1 MIANLVTYVTDN
13 NMRVLSLRRGRFTS
27 STILNSNEN
36 LASEIK
42 NLLKC
47 YKVSEF
53 NVRIVVDKKAKD
65 VTCKIDDVTELIT
78 YL

>member
-1 MIANLVTYVTDN
+1 MNVLTTYIASDN
-13 NMRVLSLRRGRFTS
+13 SRILSLRRNK
-27 STILNSNEN
+27 STVSVTLHHSEN

-53 NVRIVVDKKAKD
+53 NTRIVVDKKAKD
-65 VTCKIDDVTELIT
+65 VTCFASDVDELIN